1 LRPVNAAIGIDWQ
14 TQRMDEVSQPDAAG
28 RFARWRDIA
37 WPREHGSWSL
47 ALEPL
52 ALGLL
57 AAPSAAGA
65 WLALGVLAGFFAR
78 RPLKIAVNDA
88 RPERRAAARGPLTAC
103 AVIGI
108 GSLGAALAFGGMSW
122 LGWLL
127 PVVAAGAVFLFL
139 DLRGEGREEMA
150 EVIGTAAFAG
160 VPAAM
165 AALAGCGAWVS
176 LALALMMACRSVTTV
191 LRVRAYLRAE
201 KTGGRRISPAL
212 LANALAV
219 AAGAG
224 CVRAGLAPGA
234 VFILFTLFAGLALW
248 LLVWPRPSLR
258 ARTLGLVEALLG
270 LIFVAVT
277 AFAWRM
283 QG

>member
-1 LRPVNAAIGIDWQ
+1 VETTAAF
-14 TQRMDEVSQPDAAG
+14 AAT
-28 RFARWRDIA
+28 RQLKRWRELA

-57 AAPSAAGA
+57 VAPSTAGT
-65 WLALGVLAGFFAR
+65 WLTLGVLAVFFAWRPLNIAVSDAQAERRSAAR
-78 RPLKIAVNDA
+78 RPLAV
-88 RPERRAAARGPLTAC
+88 C
-103 AVIGI
+103 AVVAI
-108 GSLGAALAFGGMSW
+108 GSFGVALALEGVGW

-127 PVVAAGAVFLFL
+127 PVVAAGVVFLFL
-139 DLRGEGREEMA
+139 DLRGGGREEIA
-150 EVIGTAAFAG
+150 EVIGAAAFAG

-165 AALAGCGAWVS
+165 AALAGCGASAS
-176 LALALMMACRSVTTV
+176 LALALVMACRSVPTV
-191 LRVRAYLRAE
+191 LSVRAYLRAG
-201 KTGGRRISPAL
+201 KTGGRRIAPAL

-219 AAGAG
+219 AACAF
-224 CVRAGLAPGA
+224 CVRAGLAPGVALGA
-234 VFILFTLFAGLALW
+234 VALFTGLALW

-270 LIFVAVT
+270 LIFVVAT